1 MHPEVIRTWK
11 SPRVSL
17 FYVCREA
24 KEASFD
30 KDIRREVELSHYHGF
45 PAMEKR
51 GHHYELYVSSQQGRI
66 TAEIIRDQVAGDIQ
80 DKYVFLCGPGPMVDG
95 LVEQFLDLGV
105 PRRQIVVEDFNLV

>member
-1 MHPEVIRTWK
+1 MIRTWK

-24 KEASFD
+24 EEASFD
-30 KDIRREVELSHYHGF
+30 KDIRLEVESSHFHGF
-45 PAMEKR
+45 PAMEEW

-66 TAEIIRDQVAGDIQ
+66 TVETIRDRVAGDIRSRNI
-80 DKYVFLCGPGPMVDG
+80 FLCGPGPMVDG